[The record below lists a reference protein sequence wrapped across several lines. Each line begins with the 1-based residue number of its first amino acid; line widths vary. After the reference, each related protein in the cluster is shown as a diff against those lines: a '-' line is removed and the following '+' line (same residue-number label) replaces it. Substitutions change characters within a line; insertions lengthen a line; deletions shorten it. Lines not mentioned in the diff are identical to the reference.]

1 MAAYMI
7 TEILSVRDIDSMN
20 EYRQKAGTVVAQFGG
35 RFLARAEPCLR
46 LEGEWARVAIVE
58 FPDLQ
63 TAQKF
68 YQSDDYSAIKKIR
81 HQAAD
86 ARIIVIDGI

>member
-1 MAAYMI
+1 MM
-7 TEILSVRDIDSMN
+7 
-20 EYRQKAGTVVAQFGG
+20 
-35 RFLARAEPCLR
+35 FLR
-46 LEGEWARVAIVE
+46 EWARVAIVE